1 MSTAA
6 FSVWPRL
13 FARLWTAEWF
23 VRKSA
28 RPGNS
33 QEDELQDH
41 IKRDLGLLD
50 GRAQIGPGR
59 EQQSDELRE
68 ALRLLPRS
76 L

>member
-1 MSTAA
+1 MRTAA

-13 FARLWTAEWF
+13 FARAWSLDWF
-23 VRKSA
+23 SKTSA
-28 RPGNS
+28 QVSPS
-33 QEDELQDH
+33 QQDEMHDH

-50 GRAQIGPGR
+50 GRDQIGAGR
-59 EQQSDELRE
+59 VRQSDELRE